1 VNFEQMV
8 QMVDAT
14 GLDLVKTLTV
24 DLVCDLVNRTLIRPA
39 QSNSY
44 TNTRSELHIITCSYS
59 K

>member
-1 VNFEQMV
+1 MV